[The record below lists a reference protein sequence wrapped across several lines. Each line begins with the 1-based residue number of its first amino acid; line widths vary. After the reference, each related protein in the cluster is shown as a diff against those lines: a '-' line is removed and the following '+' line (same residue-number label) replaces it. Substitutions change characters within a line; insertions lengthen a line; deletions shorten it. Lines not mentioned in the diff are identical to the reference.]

1 MIKVG
6 LTGGIGSGKTFLANI
21 FSHLGIPVYYADSRA
36 KLLYTTNQEL
46 KSAMIAEFGNQVYL
60 PTNKINKKFLRKIIF
75 SNPKSK
81 EKINKIVHPFVTAD
95 FEEWCHQQKGTPYVL
110 KESALLF
117 ETELFRLLNKTILVT
132 SPKELRIKRIKSR
145 DNLSDNEI
153 QKQIA
158 AQLPDTEKEKFADF
172 IIINDEKKLLL
183 PQVLTIHQQLKNI
196 S

>member
-21 FSHLGIPVYYADSRA
+21 FSHLGIPVYYADNRA

-60 PTNKINKKFLRKIIF
+60 PTNKINKNFLRKIIF
-75 SNPKSK
+75 SNPESK
-81 EKINKIVHPFVTAD
+81 EKINKIVHPFVTTD
-95 FEEWCHQQKGTPYVL
+95 FEKWCHQQKNAPYVL

-117 ETELFRLLNKTILVT
+117 ETGLFRLLNKTILVT
-132 SPKELRIKRIKSR
+132 SSEELKIKRIKSR

-158 AQLPDTEKEKFADF
+158 AQLPDTEKEKFANY